1 MRFTDRTDAG
11 RRLAAAVQY
20 LRDEKPVVLGLPR
33 GGVPVAFEVARALDA
48 PLDVIVVRKL
58 GVPYQP
64 ELAFGAIGEG
74 GVRVLNDDV
83 VRHCGIDP
91 EHIAAVERAERQELE
106 RRARR
111 YRGGRPP
118 AADEARTVTGEARTV
133 VGEDRTVTREAR
145 TVIVV
150 DDGIATGATAAAA
163 CQVVRAQGAARVVL
177 AVPVAPP
184 DAVHRLRAVADDVV
198 CLSVPP
204 LFGSV
209 GEWYGD
215 FSQTTD
221 EEVAACLARAV
232 ADPARVRPAP
242 ALTEV
247 EVEAA
252 GVRLAGDLAL
262 PEGAAGL
269 VMFAHGS
276 GSSRHSPRNRAVA
289 EVLQEAGLG
298 TLLFDLLT
306 PSEEADR
313 NNVFD
318 IGALAGRL
326 AGATRWLRER
336 EPAPIGYFGASTGA
350 AAALRA
356 AADDPDIGAVVSRGG
371 RPDLAGPRLDEVRA
385 PTLLIVGGA
394 DTRVLD
400 LNRAAQAQLRCEN
413 RLETVPGAT
422 HLFEEPGALDRVADL
437 ARSWFTTYLTAGS
450 DPSTSARR
458 EPRH

>member
-11 RRLAAAVQY
+11 RRLAAAVQH
-20 LRDEKPVVLGLPR
+20 LRDEEPVVLGLPR
-33 GGVPVAFEVARALDA
+33 GGVPVAFEVARALGA

-83 VRHCGIDP
+83 VRHCGIEPD
-91 EHIAAVERAERQELE
+91 HIAAVERAERQELE

-111 YRGGRPP
+111 YRGGRP
-118 AADEARTVTGEARTV
+118 ASAG
-133 VGEDRTVTREAR
+133 EAR

-184 DAVHRLRAVADDVV
+184 DAVRRLGAVADDVV

-209 GEWYGD
+209 GEWYSD

-242 ALTEV
+242 VTTGV
-247 EVEAA
+247 EVEAG
-252 GVRLAGDLAL
+252 GVRLAGDLAR

-306 PSEEADR
+306 PAEEADR
-313 NNVFD
+313 DNVFD
-318 IGALAGRL
+318 IGTLAGRL
-326 AGATRWLRER
+326 AGATRWLRDR
-336 EPAPIGYFGASTGA
+336 ESAPIGYFGASTGA

-371 RPDLAGPRLDEVRA
+371 RPDLAGPRLDDVRA

-394 DTRVLD
+394 DVMVLD

-413 RLETVPGAT
+413 RLEIVPGAT

-437 ARSWFTTYLTAGS
+437 ARQWFTTHLTAGS

-458 EPRH
+458 APHR